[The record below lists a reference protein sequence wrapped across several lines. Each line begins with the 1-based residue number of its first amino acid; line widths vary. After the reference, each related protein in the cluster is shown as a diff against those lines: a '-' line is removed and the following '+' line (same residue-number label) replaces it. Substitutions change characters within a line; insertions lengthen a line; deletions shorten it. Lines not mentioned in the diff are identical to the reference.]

1 MHKWR
6 ILLARLPMLRQRR
19 FYTIAAAGVVA
30 VAAIWLLVATG
41 GENTLAEADASLAE
55 AAAETA
61 DAAGEQALSL
71 AADEEPTLTLPDEV
85 EAYVI
90 RVNGQAVVGLPT
102 EQDAE
107 AVLEELQEQYIAQWQ
122 GDNEQVEAFG
132 FREKV
137 EIARGPIA
145 FERVRTREEAKRI
158 LLRGT
163 DRILNYV
170 VQRGDTMWGIAE
182 EQGMDLADLEKA
194 NPGVDPE
201 ALQIGQE
208 LNLIVAEPYV
218 HTTATVR
225 HTYVANIPFATE
237 QREAPDLYP
246 WESTYEKRGVYGR
259 QRVTEILDFEG
270 DQVVGR
276 RVVEVER
283 LSEPETAIYL
293 KGTKTAPMLGSGQ
306 FIVPVQGA
314 TFTSGFGPRWGSHHN
329 GIDLAAPHGTPVYA
343 ADNGTVIAA
352 GWLGGL
358 GYAVKIDHGAGKFVT
373 VYGHF
378 SSYVVNVG
386 DEVKQGQLIGYVG
399 DTGYSFGAHLH
410 FEIHV
415 DGQPRNPLTY
425 FPQ

>member
-6 ILLARLPMLRQRR
+6 ILMARLPMLRQRR
-19 FYTIAAAGVVA
+19 FYIMAAAGVFA
-30 VAAIWLLVATG
+30 VAAIWLLAASG
-41 GENTLAEADASLAE
+41 GDGPLTETDAAAAAE
-55 AAAETA
+55 AAFTNGAA
-61 DAAGEQALSL
+61 DELALSQ
-71 AADEEPTLTLPDEV
+71 AADEEPVLTLPDEV

-102 EQDAE
+102 KADAE
-107 AVLEELQEQYIAQWQ
+107 AVLAELQEQYTAQWQ
-122 GDNEQVEAFG
+122 GDGEQVEAFG

-137 EIARGPIA
+137 EVAKGAIA
-145 FERVRTREEAKRI
+145 FDRVRPRDEAKRI

-163 DRILNYV
+163 DRILNYT

-182 EQGMDLADLEKA
+182 EQGMDLEDLEKA

-225 HTYVANIPFATE
+225 HTYVANIQFATE
-237 QREAPDLYP
+237 EREAPDLYP

-270 DQVVGR
+270 NQIIGR

-283 LSEPETAIYL
+283 LSDPEKAIYL
-293 KGTKTAPMLGSGQ
+293 RGTKTAPMLGSGQ

-343 ADNGTVIAA
+343 ADSGTVIAA

-358 GYAVKIDHGAGKFVT
+358 GYAVKIDHGAGKYVT

-386 DEVKQGQLIGYVG
+386 DEVTQGQLIGRVG

-415 DGQPRNPLTY
+415 DGQARDPLQY
-425 FPQ
+425 FPN